1 MLNNMEKKKDFSM
14 LGPMHQIL
22 AGTKALFCRDNFE
35 LLKITAEL
43 CGESGYHSHIG
54 F

>member
-1 MLNNMEKKKDFSM
+1 MEKKKDFSM

-22 AGTKALFCRDNFE
+22 AGMKALLCRDNLE
-35 LLKITAEL
+35 TLKTTREL
-43 CGESGYHSHIG
+43 CGATGYHSYGG